1 MQDPSDVGDDEPL
14 PLPAGTRLGKY
25 QIVRLLGAGGMGA
38 VYEAVHTEIGK
49 LVAVKTLNAQMAS
62 SPGMRSRFLREAQ
75 LTARVRHPHIVDVS
89 DMGEA
94 SGNAFLVME
103 LLRGED
109 LAQRLTRTGP
119 MAFVELADIMLAV
132 CSAVSAAHA
141 EGIVHRDLK
150 PQNIFLADAPGRVH
164 PKVLDFG
171 ISKLNDPQAA
181 STLTRTG
188 ALVGTPYYLAPEQVQ
203 NARNTGVASDQY
215 ACGVI
220 LYECLTAIRP
230 FHADSLFGIFQAI
243 VAGNPASP
251 RIYRP
256 DLPQAMEELVLRAMS
271 ATPQGRFPSVRA
283 LGRALLELASPR
295 AHVLWEAEFNRAP
308 SDGELARPIERR
320 PATGP
325 GAAATAERSGP
336 LPSSVPTMPE
346 VVTPAGPSGRGS
358 RSGQQRVVRERRP
371 GRAGTTRRARHL
383 LLVLSGLVGAGA
395 LALALV
401 ATSGDRDDDDQAGA
415 ARGAPVPGAAAAERR
430 PAVPG
435 AAPAVEQPEQPPG
448 APEAPE
454 APGER
459 AERTD
464 PAVAAPGQPAAAP
477 VSDGAPVPVLDDVRS
492 KEGPLLRPGR
502 RGARQGAKKP
512 EDRRA
517 ERDEGQEEEGQRE
530 EGQREEGK
538 EDGQMEFGSVPLRG
552 RQIAP
557 NGAPLIE

>member
-1 MQDPSDVGDDEPL
+1 MQDPSDVGHDEPL

-38 VYEAVHTEIGK
+38 VYEAVHTDIGK

-62 SPGMRSRFLREAQ
+62 SPAMRSRFLREAQ

-94 SGNAFLVME
+94 NGNAFLVME

-109 LAQRLTRTGP
+109 LAQRLGRTGP

-150 PQNIFLADAPGRVH
+150 PQNIFLADAPGGVH

-243 VAGNPASP
+243 VAGSPAAP
-251 RIYRP
+251 RFYRP
-256 DLPQAMEELVLRAMS
+256 DLPPAMEELVLRAMS
-271 ATPQGRFPSVRA
+271 PTPQERFPSVRA

-295 AHVLWEAEFNRAP
+295 AHVLWEAEFNRPP
-308 SDGELARPIERR
+308 SEGELARPIERW

-325 GAAATAERSGP
+325 GAAATPERSGP
-336 LPSSVPTMPE
+336 LPSSVATMPE
-346 VVTPAGPSGRGS
+346 VVTPAGLSGRGS
-358 RSGQQRVVRERRP
+358 RSGRQRVARDTRHE
-371 GRAGTTRRARHL
+371 RAGTARRARHL
-383 LLVLSGLVGAGA
+383 LLVLSGLVGAGT

-401 ATSGDRDDDDQAGA
+401 ATMGGRDDDDQAGA
-415 ARGAPVPGAAAAERR
+415 GIGAPEPGAAAAERR
-430 PAVPG
+430 GAVPAPG
-435 AAPAVEQPEQPPG
+435 PAVEQPVPEPPSS
-448 APEAPE
+448 AQEAQE
-454 APGER
+454 ER

-464 PAVAAPGQPAAAP
+464 PAAAAPGQPASLP
-477 VSDGAPVPVLDDVRS
+477 IGNGASIPFPVPDGVRS
-492 KEGPLLRPGR
+492 KAGPLMRPGR

-517 ERDEGQEEEGQRE
+517 AGEDRQQRDEGQR
-530 EGQREEGK
+530 
-538 EDGQMEFGSVPLRG
+538 DGQAESGSTPLRG
-552 RQIAP
+552 PPNAP

>member
-1 MQDPSDVGDDEPL
+1 MMSRFSPAGATLKIKDAMQDPSDVGDDEPL

-62 SPGMRSRFLREAQ
+62 SSGMRTRFLREAQ

-94 SGNAFLVME
+94 DGNAFLVME

-109 LAQRLTRTGP
+109 LAQRLGRTGP

-243 VAGNPASP
+243 VAGNPAPP

-256 DLPQAMEELVLRAMS
+256 DLPPAMEEAVLRAMS
-271 ATPQGRFPSVRA
+271 PTPQGRFPSVRA

-295 AHVLWEAEFNRAP
+295 AHVLWEAEFNRPP
-308 SDGELARPIERR
+308 SEGELARPVERR
-320 PATGP
+320 PVTGP
-325 GAAATAERSGP
+325 GAAATPARSGP
-336 LPSSVPTMPE
+336 LPSSVATMPE
-346 VVTPAGPSGRGS
+346 VVTPAALAGRGS
-358 RSGQQRVVRERRP
+358 RSGQQRVARDTRHERVGP
-371 GRAGTTRRARHL
+371 TRRARHL

-395 LALALV
+395 LALA
-401 ATSGDRDDDDQAGA
+401 TMT
-415 ARGAPVPGAAAAERR
+415 R
-430 PAVPG
+430 PA
-435 AAPAVEQPEQPPG
+435 
-448 APEAPE
+448 
-454 APGER
+454 
-459 AERTD
+459 
-464 PAVAAPGQPAAAP
+464 
-477 VSDGAPVPVLDDVRS
+477 
-492 KEGPLLRPGR
+492 
-502 RGARQGAKKP
+502 
-512 EDRRA
+512 RRA
-517 ERDEGQEEEGQRE
+517 ERRSPERRRSSGDVRSQRRLP
-530 EGQREEGK
+530 QWSDRSRSRSRPRKKRRESDRSGPIRPRRRPARRRWSRSAAELLSLGPTALPRRQ
-538 EDGQMEFGSVPLRG
+538 DRCFGRDDAAPGEARRSRRISG
-552 RQIAP
+552 RQAMKETGGTRGSGTARLSSRACP
-557 NGAPLIE
+557 SAGGRARPTARP